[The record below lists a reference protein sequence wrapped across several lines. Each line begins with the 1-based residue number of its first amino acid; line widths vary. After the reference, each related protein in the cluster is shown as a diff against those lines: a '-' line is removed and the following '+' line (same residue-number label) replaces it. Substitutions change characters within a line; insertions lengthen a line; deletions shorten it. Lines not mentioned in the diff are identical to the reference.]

1 MVKNPTP
8 SDKSSKL
15 ASKALRGE
23 KLSPKEQKSLGGALL
38 RQDTK
43 KGPNK
48 R

>member
-1 MVKNPTP
+1 MTKKPTP
-8 SDKSSKL
+8 SDKSSSL
-15 ASKALRGE
+15 AGKALGGK
-23 KLSPKEQKSLGGALL
+23 KLTPKEQKSLAGALL